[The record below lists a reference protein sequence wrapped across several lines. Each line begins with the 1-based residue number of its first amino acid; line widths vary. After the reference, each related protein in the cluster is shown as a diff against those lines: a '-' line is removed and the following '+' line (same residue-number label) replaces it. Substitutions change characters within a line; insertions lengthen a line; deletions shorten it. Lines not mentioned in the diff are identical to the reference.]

1 MKDQTPDMSLDL
13 LNLPFL
19 TESTPA
25 KPARPSLIPASAGA
39 HLARPL
45 GTTPSPTDS
54 AELPGLSQPLTAA
67 PEPAPQAE
75 QSAPARP
82 SNTTELTGFWSI
94 VDVLRSKAVDWH
106 AEETADRI
114 DLPES
119 ELHAMGWRH
128 IDRAIIEQM
137 RENVQTGGRDA
148 AWTAEE
154 QAALRQATFDAMFRL
169 GRFQALVD
177 EPGVENIHM
186 IGSDHVWVEKAGGS
200 MERRPAV
207 FETDEQ
213 MMAELQFLAANAGE
227 ESRPF
232 SAAHPDLD
240 MDLMGSVRLAATARP
255 VSTRPTAVFRIHRLV
270 NITLEQLVNN
280 GTLSPL
286 AAEFLTA
293 LVQAG
298 KTIVISGF
306 GGDGKTTLMRALAEK
321 IGPLEQ
327 IVTIEKEREL
337 HLDRLDSRLVPPI
350 ELQARP
356 GSGERAA
363 DGSTIG
369 EYTLTMAMEK
379 ALRLNSARILVG
391 EVRGS
396 EIGAMISAMQTGA
409 GTYCTVHAYSGEEAV
424 RRLVGLGMNE
434 FSETYMARQLGYH
447 IDVVVQMRK
456 VPQPDGSVKRKI
468 ISISE
473 VLPGD
478 TDKGISVA
486 DLFRMGPG
494 DENAVPVAP
503 PVDNRLRNDL
513 ERTGFDLLRLAGGAR

>member
-54 AELPGLSQPLTAA
+54 AELPGLSRPLTAV

-94 VDVLRSKAVDWH
+94 VDVLRAKAVDWH

-200 MERRPAV
+200 MERRPPV

-270 NITLEQLVNN
+270 NITLEQLVDN

-369 EYTLTMAMEK
+369 E
-379 ALRLNSARILVG
+379 
-391 EVRGS
+391 
-396 EIGAMISAMQTGA
+396 
-409 GTYCTVHAYSGEEAV
+409 
-424 RRLVGLGMNE
+424 
-434 FSETYMARQLGYH
+434 
-447 IDVVVQMRK
+447 
-456 VPQPDGSVKRKI
+456 
-468 ISISE
+468 
-473 VLPGD
+473 
-478 TDKGISVA
+478 
-486 DLFRMGPG
+486 
-494 DENAVPVAP
+494 
-503 PVDNRLRNDL
+503 
-513 ERTGFDLLRLAGGAR
+513 

>member
-54 AELPGLSQPLTAA
+54 AELPGLSRPLTAV

-94 VDVLRSKAVDWH
+94 VDVLRAKAVDWH

-200 MERRPAV
+200 MERRPPV

-232 SAAHPDLD
+232 LSL
-240 MDLMGSVRLAATARP
+240 
-255 VSTRPTAVFRIHRLV
+255 IH
-270 NITLEQLVNN
+270 I
-280 GTLSPL
+280 
-286 AAEFLTA
+286 
-293 LVQAG
+293 
-298 KTIVISGF
+298 
-306 GGDGKTTLMRALAEK
+306 
-321 IGPLEQ
+321 
-327 IVTIEKEREL
+327 
-337 HLDRLDSRLVPPI
+337 
-350 ELQARP
+350 
-356 GSGERAA
+356 
-363 DGSTIG
+363 
-369 EYTLTMAMEK
+369 
-379 ALRLNSARILVG
+379 
-391 EVRGS
+391 
-396 EIGAMISAMQTGA
+396 
-409 GTYCTVHAYSGEEAV
+409 
-424 RRLVGLGMNE
+424 
-434 FSETYMARQLGYH
+434 
-447 IDVVVQMRK
+447 
-456 VPQPDGSVKRKI
+456 
-468 ISISE
+468 
-473 VLPGD
+473 
-478 TDKGISVA
+478 
-486 DLFRMGPG
+486 
-494 DENAVPVAP
+494 
-503 PVDNRLRNDL
+503 
-513 ERTGFDLLRLAGGAR
+513 